1 MIYET
6 IKVVLIA
13 LVCVATSQAFEPAEY
28 FSQKCASCHT
38 VGKGDDVG
46 PDLKGVTKRR
56 ERTWLVRF
64 VKESQSMIA
73 EGDPIANELFVKF
86 KRKKMPDQELDDSEV
101 EELLAFIESGKVK
114 DASAGIKSALDANPF
129 DIKQGL
135 AYFEGSK
142 KLKNGGPSCLSC
154 HSAGDA
160 GFFGGGTLGPSLS
173 HAYSSY
179 NDKGLSKVLK
189 SINFPTMVKV
199 YKKHKLTDDEIY
211 SIKSYLY
218 TVDRE
223 AEHEHGYTKKF
234 VFIGVIG
241 FLLLLGMFDLI
252 WKNRKKK
259 KLRRSS

>member
-1 MIYET
+1 MMCKSV
-6 IKVVLIA
+6 KVVVVA
-13 LVCVATSQAFEPAEY
+13 LGFCSSIFAFDAGEY

-56 ERTWLVRF
+56 EKAWLIRF
-64 VKESQSMIA
+64 IKESQSMIA
-73 EGDPIANELFVKF
+73 EGDPIANELFIKY
-86 KRKKMPDQELDDSEV
+86 KKKKMPDQELDDSEV
-101 EELLAFIESGKVK
+101 EQILSYIESGKVA
-114 DASAGIKSALDANPF
+114 DAGAGIKSALDANPY

-135 AYFEGSK
+135 ALFSGTAK
-142 KLKNGGPSCLSC
+142 FKNGGPSCLSC
-154 HSAGDA
+154 HSAGEA
-160 GFFGGGTLGPSLS
+160 GYFGGGTLGPNLS

-189 SINFPTMVKV
+189 SINFPSMVEV

-211 SIKSYLY
+211 QVKSYLY

-223 AEHEHGYTKKF
+223 ATVDHGYTKKF
-234 VFIGVIG
+234 VFIGIIG
-241 FLLLLGMFDLI
+241 FLLLLGAFDLV

-259 KLRRSS
+259 SRKS